1 MHDNIIKIQIFPN
14 KYLIFF
20 RRLTRGGLAIPS
32 AEVSSMVTTASR
44 MFDQQHGKHLKRVG
58 VVRGL
63 VSKIL
68 GQHPDFDKKEL

>member
-1 MHDNIIKIQIFPN
+1 
-14 KYLIFF
+14 
-20 RRLTRGGLAIPS
+20 
-32 AEVSSMVTTASR
+32 MVTTTSR

-68 GQHPDFDKKEL
+68 GQYPDFDKKVITKTIRVITLFHVTPVANLFYVRGG